1 MEKVTKK
8 MVWCGAGPYGVG
20 WCGAMVVE
28 INTVVHMSTLN
39 LLYMLRLWTGWK
51 LASS

>member
-28 INTVVHMSTLN
+28 IHQDEGQSE
-39 LLYMLRLWTGWK
+39 GQ
-51 LASS
+51 SSWPKRRHPELSVF